1 MNDIQLTYSPHRIV
15 ESIANINI
23 PPNVLRQSNIKNI
36 IPDINQSQTEVK
48 NSVDK
53 LERLRQ
59 EQKDGNFISN
69 WWNDRDDH
77 VKDAQI
83 DLNKSIGKLTEKTST
98 LLVINTAMA
107 KQLHDQQN
115 ILLQQQKLLEQ
126 QTRDL
131 KSQNNQISEQQ
142 KVLEKQQR
150 EINLANQGLMEAKGI
165 TQEQAMQLVGCVKIV
180 KEAESRI
187 DAANH
192 TLRSDVRQDLRDSI
206 EQYAERLNNGFTEQ
220 AKRHTLFE
228 QKITTN
234 FSVQEQQVQK
244 SLEQIIAESALHKTA
259 VQEQLNAAITTLKQ
273 HSETLEKKL
282 NLFEQQVAAN
292 FSAQAQETQ
301 KSLKQLITESALQK
315 TAVQEQLDMAITTI
329 KQHGETLE
337 QQLNNSLFTQSQHTK
352 TELTRFS
359 NDSSEFKTNIEQQ
372 LHSHMQTILEKISI
386 QNSINK
392 QLNDTFSGLE
402 AIQSQQTQAQ
412 KASEYQLATLLV
424 NYQKSASGNRL
435 AIAVTAI
442 LAITSFGWQVAQYFV
457 LN

>member
-244 SLEQIIAESALHKTA
+244 SLEQIM
-259 VQEQLNAAITTLKQ
+259 
-273 HSETLEKKL
+273 
-282 NLFEQQVAAN
+282 
-292 FSAQAQETQ
+292 
-301 KSLKQLITESALQK
+301 TESALQK
-315 TAVQEQLDMAITTI
+315 TAVQEQLNMAITTI

>member
-244 SLEQIIAESALHKTA
+244 SLEQIMTESASHKTA
-259 VQEQLNAAITTLKQ
+259 IQEQLNAAITTL
-273 HSETLEKKL
+273 
-282 NLFEQQVAAN
+282 
-292 FSAQAQETQ
+292 
-301 KSLKQLITESALQK
+301 
-315 TAVQEQLDMAITTI
+315 